1 MVVIICCS
9 LVTLLVSHLQI
20 VLLNKVSVGKWQ
32 RLEKNLRTDIR
43 LSTSL
48 VELALAQHHL
58 MEIPSAKSGR

>member
-1 MVVIICCS
+1 
-9 LVTLLVSHLQI
+9 
-20 VLLNKVSVGKWQ
+20 VSVGKWQ